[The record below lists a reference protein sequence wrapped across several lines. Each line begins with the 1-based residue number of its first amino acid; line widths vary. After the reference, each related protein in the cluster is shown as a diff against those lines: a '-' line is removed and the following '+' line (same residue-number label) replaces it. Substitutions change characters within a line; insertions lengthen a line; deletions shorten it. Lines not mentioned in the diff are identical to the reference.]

1 MCGRAEYFA
10 LSLYENL
17 KIRRE
22 FKKRVAELNEKISVT
37 RLIGE
42 QVAKIGEGVKKW
54 QEEKGEIEAK
64 IAGIESF
71 QTLILEQP
79 DKVIL
84 EFIKDI
90 RRQLKEKSS
99 QGTA

>member
-1 MCGRAEYFA
+1 M
-10 LSLYENL
+10 
-17 KIRRE
+17 KIRQE
-22 FKKRVAELNEKISVT
+22 SKERVAELNEKLAVT
-37 RLIGE
+37 RLLNE

-64 IAGIESF
+64 IAGIDSF

>member
-1 MCGRAEYFA
+1 
-10 LSLYENL
+10 L
-17 KIRRE
+17 KIRQE
-22 FKKRVAELNEKISVT
+22 SKERVAELNEKLAVT
-37 RLIGE
+37 RLLNE

-64 IAGIESF
+64 IAGIDSF